1 MTNKQN
7 TIVFIIVGT
16 IVSVLLTL
24 LIGGVLVLLSALFF
38 LKLFPNQN
46 AFTVAF
52 GISLIASMFLSML
65 TYQKLVLWVIN
76 KFNLGDKL
84 DPLFVKR
91 QKKR

>member
-1 MTNKQN
+1 MTKKQN
-7 TIVFIIVGT
+7 TILFIIIGT

-24 LIGGVLVLLSALFF
+24 LIGGALVLLSLLIF
-38 LKLFPNQN
+38 KNNPD

-65 TYQKLVLWVIN
+65 TYQKLVILVIN

-84 DPLFVKR
+84 DPLFVKK
-91 QKKR
+91 QKKH